1 MIKFHNP
8 AAKTAVA
15 PEQYE
20 LSCDLRPNEGADLTV
35 ALLANGFP
43 DSEQFLGLI
52 EKSLLKLSPG
62 LTIRRYNKGNASIPA
77 SDGLLASISDE
88 CQALVTAYGH

>member
-1 MIKFHNP
+1 MTIQFHNP
-8 AAKTAVA
+8 KGASAVA
-15 PEQYE
+15 ETAYE
-20 LSCDLRPNEGADLTV
+20 LSISLARGSNACVG
-35 ALLANGFP
+35 LLANGFP